1 MQILLDN
8 LTATIMGGAILLM
21 IITANM
27 SNRESLTDS
36 TAFYSMMMKQ
46 EAFAYMLTRD
56 LQGVESLSSIEE
68 ASDSTFRFRG
78 HIGDNATLHTIVY
91 KREYVRDYE
100 GTPYYQI
107 YRMVDGEIVGGSGD
121 IITSWRIEAQDATG
135 AKVTDT
141 DAAKQIYVR
150 FDVGSKIGDQAKIE
164 QTYWE
169 ASFFPPLLR

>member
-21 IITANM
+21 IITANI

-36 TAFYSMMMKQ
+36 TAFYTMIMKQ

-56 LQGVESLSSIEE
+56 LQSVERLSSIEE

-78 HIGDNATLHTIVY
+78 HIGDDATLHTIVY

-100 GTPYYQI
+100 GTAYYQI
-107 YRMVDGEIVGGSGD
+107 HRMVDGEIAGGSGD
-121 IITSWRIEAQDATG
+121 IITNWQVEARDVAG
-135 AKVTDT
+135 VKVSDT

-150 FDVGSKIGDQAKIE
+150 FDVGSKIGKQAKIE

-169 ASFFPPLLR
+169 ASFFPPLLQ